1 MNPSPPAPPPD
12 PDLSDRMAAPEAG
25 FLVEPETRLSRSL
38 LWEAQRRFFGRQG
51 IDAWRRGIVPS
62 YVTNNP
68 ALAQGY
74 AAMVLGHLRDLR
86 NEGAVWSA
94 GAPATILELGAGG
107 GRFAFLFL
115 QAFEALL
122 AASPLAGTPF
132 RYVMTDFAEANIA
145 FWRDHPALA
154 PFVAAGRLD
163 FARFDAEGDDRATLL
178 ETGVTLGPDDAAT
191 PLIVIANYV
200 FDGLS
205 QDAFALRDGILMQTL
220 VSLTADVPAA
230 DLDDPDLLGR
240 LQWHFTD
247 HPLDE
252 QPYAEPRFNRV
263 LDAYRTGF
271 PDGSLLFPSA
281 ALRCIDRLA
290 AMGGGRL
297 LLLTGDRG
305 EVHGAYLAG
314 EPIPKFA
321 MHGSFS
327 LPVNYHAIGAW
338 VHARGGVGLTTS
350 YRHGSLAVSAF
361 LLGHDP
367 AGLTETRLA
376 FDTTVEQGGPDDFFV
391 LRQGLQPHYAT
402 LEIRHLLALL
412 RLGGWDPKLVGD
424 CAPALWD
431 RLPEATDAHRAELVL
446 ALEQSW
452 AHYYHLGEAQ
462 DLAFDFGMLLYGLGA
477 YEAALARFSDSRR
490 LYGDDARTRWNEGM
504 CHAAAGREA
513 EAGRSLAAA
522 FALDPGFAVP
532 QALLGK
538 QAEEDETLPA

>member
-1 MNPSPPAPPPD
+1 MTDAAPDDPSPSAGEPPGE
-12 PDLSDRMAAPEAG
+12 AA

-38 LWEAQRRFFGRQG
+38 LWEAQRRFFVRQG
-51 IDAWRRGIVPS
+51 IDAWRHGIVPS

-86 NEGAVWSA
+86 TTGVVWSA
-94 GAPATILELGAGG
+94 GAPVTILELGAGG

-115 QAFEALL
+115 RAFEALL

-132 RYVMTDFAEANIA
+132 RDVMTDFAEANIA
-145 FWRDHPALA
+145 FWRGHPALA

-163 FARFDAEGDDRATLL
+163 FARFDAESDGSATLL
-178 ETGVTLGPDDAAT
+178 ETGATLGPGNDAA

-205 QDAFALRDGILMQTL
+205 QDAFALRDGVLMQTL
-220 VSLTADVPAA
+220 VRLTADAPEI

-240 LQWHFTD
+240 LQWQFTD
-247 HPLDE
+247 RPLDE
-252 QPYAEPRFNRV
+252 EPYAEPSFNRV
-263 LDAYRTGF
+263 LDAYRIGF

-290 AMGGGRL
+290 AIGGGRL

-305 EVHGAYLAG
+305 EVHAAYLG
-314 EPIPKFA
+314 GDPIPNLA

-327 LPVNYHAIGAW
+327 LPVNYHAIGVW
-338 VHARGGVGLTTS
+338 VRAQGGVGLMTS

-376 FDTTVEQGGPDDFFV
+376 FDTAIEQGGPDDFFLV
-391 LRQGLQPHYAT
+391 RQGLQPQYAA

-412 RLGGWDPKLVGD
+412 RLSGWDPKLVGD

-431 RLPEATDAHRAELVL
+431 RLPGATDAHRAELVQ
-446 ALEQSW
+446 ALDKSW
-452 AHYYHLGEAQ
+452 ARYYDLGEAQ

-477 YEAALARFSDSRR
+477 YESALARFADSRR
-490 LYGDDARTRWNEGM
+490 LCGEDARTHWNEGM
-504 CHAAAGREA
+504 CHAAAGRAA

-522 FALDPGFAVP
+522 FALDPDFTVP

-538 QAEEDETLPA
+538 QAEEDETLQP